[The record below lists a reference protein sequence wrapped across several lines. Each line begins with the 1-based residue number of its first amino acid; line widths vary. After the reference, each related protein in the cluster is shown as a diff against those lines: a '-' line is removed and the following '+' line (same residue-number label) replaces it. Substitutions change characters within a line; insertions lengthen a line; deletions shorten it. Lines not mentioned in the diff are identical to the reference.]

1 MRNEGDENLG
11 RMNVAEFSPNTE
23 VISGSINGFCT
34 LYDEYVF
41 RARCYLLQRL
51 DTRDRHS
58 KMWFLRLL
66 THHLGV
72 SSRTSSEILDD
83 LMQQGILT
91 ADYGW
96 YSVGIVGTT

>member
-1 MRNEGDENLG
+1 MR
-11 RMNVAEFSPNTE
+11 RMRVAEFSPNSE
-23 VISGSINGFCT
+23 VIPGSINGFCT

-66 THHLGV
+66 THHLGT
-72 SSRTSSEILDD
+72 SSRTSGEIFDD
-83 LMQQGILT
+83 LAEQGILT

-96 YSVGIVGTT
+96 YSVVSVGTS